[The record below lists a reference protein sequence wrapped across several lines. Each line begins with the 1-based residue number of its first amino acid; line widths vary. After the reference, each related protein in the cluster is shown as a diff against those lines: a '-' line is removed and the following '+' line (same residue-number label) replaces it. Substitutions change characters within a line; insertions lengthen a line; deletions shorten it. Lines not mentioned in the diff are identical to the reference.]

1 MTLLL
6 VREYNLWGMIRGLG
20 EMVTGQNAILDICAF
35 YCFKSCMEKNVRIFF
50 LIQRNIRS
58 KGHD

>member
-20 EMVTGQNAILDICAF
+20 EMVTGQNAVLDICAF
-35 YCFKSCMEKNVRIFF
+35 YCFKSCMEKNVR
-50 LIQRNIRS
+50 NILLNTT
-58 KGHD
+58 